1 MDFFQKYLNYI
12 GKSEAPAI
20 YHRWSLMTAVGAM
33 LGRRFWL
40 EHGSFKI
47 YPNMY
52 VMLLGSSGV
61 RKSTSIKIIKRLIK
75 QAGYDNIA
83 ADRTS
88 KEKFLMDLAGETNEH
103 DQVRSV
109 EQLLDQDI
117 FGGTTSQ
124 DRELFVMADE
134 ANDFFGLGNM
144 DFLSVLGSLWDYE
157 GDYDCRYKTGKSFTI
172 QNPTVS
178 ILSANTPTNF
188 AAAFPPEI
196 LGQGFFSRLL
206 LIHGESN
213 GIRIPFPTNPSAEDT
228 RRIVEDLRNISQGVG
243 GMATLSPDAEGKLS
257 DIYMEGYRVDD
268 IRFDS
273 YSNRR
278 FTHLL
283 KLCLIA
289 CAARGDSVVRGEDVV
304 YGHTVLSHAEHC
316 MPRALGEFGKAKNSS
331 VSDKVL
337 RVIATH
343 PGICSAKD
351 IWIHVSQ
358 DLEDLS
364 KLHPILTGLV
374 QADKIQTAHGGDVY
388 GYLPKRKE
396 LTYGSAKH
404 IDLQLLTEEERNMRL

>member
-20 YHRWSLMTAVGAM
+20 YHRWSLMTAIGAM
-33 LGRRFWL
+33 LGRRIWL

-61 RKSTSIKIIKRLIK
+61 RKSTSIKIVKRLIK
-75 QAGYDNIA
+75 EAGYDSIA

-103 DQVRSV
+103 DAVRDM
-109 EQLLDQDI
+109 EQLLDQDL
-117 FGGTTSQ
+117 FRGSPEGS
-124 DRELFVMADE
+124 REIFVMADE

-144 DFLSVLGSLWDYE
+144 EFLSILGSLWDWE

-172 QNPTVS
+172 HDPAVS

-196 LGQGFFSRLL
+196 LGQGFFSRIL

-213 GIRIPFPTNPSAEDT
+213 GIRIPFPTVPAAEDT
-228 RRIVEDLRNISQGVG
+228 RRIVEDLRRISQGVG
-243 GMATLSPDAEGKLS
+243 GVATLSPDAERKLS
-257 DIYMEGYRVDD
+257 DIYMEGYRVED

-289 CAARGDSVVRGEDVV
+289 CATRGDTIVRGEDVV
-304 YGHTVLSHAEHC
+304 YGNTVLSHAEHC

-331 VSDKVL
+331 IADKVL
-337 RVIATH
+337 RVISNHTS
-343 PGICSAKD
+343 ICSLRD

-358 DLEDLS
+358 DLEEPS
-364 KLHPILTGLV
+364 KLAPILQGLA
-374 QADKIQTAHGGDVY
+374 QADKIQAAHVGDMH
-388 GYLPKRKE
+388 GYLPKKKE
-396 LTYGSAKH
+396 VSLGLSKH